1 MKFFCP
7 PAALQGRA
15 GAARLRTG
23 DMDVLVAASC
33 FAPASTKK
41 CGETA
46 KRLCSWVESIYDK
59 HGKPNHAMV
68 DDRPFAGTSGWI
80 ETKKEE
86 W

>member
-23 DMDVLVAASC
+23 DMEILVVASY
-33 FAPASTKK
+33 FAPARTKK

-46 KRLCSWVESIYDK
+46 KRPCSWVESIYDK
-59 HGKPNHAMV
+59 HGKWQTV
-68 DDRPFAGTSGWI
+68 TSGWI
-80 ETKKEE
+80 ETKKKE